1 MFTSTITSRG
11 QVTIP
16 KKMRMALNLHPSEKV
31 CFYAWDKKIIIEPIP
46 DFLSLGGNFKTT
58 RKAPSTKKL
67 REYMEENIARDVI
80 NEMR

>member
-16 KKMRMALNLHPSEKV
+16 KKVRMALNLRSSEKV
-31 CFYAWDKKIIIEPIP
+31 RFYAWDKKIIIEPIP
-46 DFLSLGGNFKTT
+46 DFLSLGGNFQTT

-67 REYMEENIARDVI
+67 RKYMEERIAHDVI
-80 NEMR
+80 NETR